1 MVRYNEEN
9 NSIEFTQSLSWEF
22 TLKPIWD
29 SVYEDLLD
37 NKDDID
43 EEDLAD
49 LQSDIEDGSL
59 PAKLTEAL
67 ADYYEE
73 DEYYLDNISFSDE
86 DIEEKIYKFLDWEYA
101 INF

>member
-1 MVRYNEEN
+1 MVSYNEEN

-29 SVYEDLLD
+29 SVYEDLLA

-49 LQSDIEDGSL
+49 LQSAIDDGSL

-67 ADYYEE
+67 ADYYE
-73 DEYYLDNISFSDE
+73 DEEYDFDSISFSDE
-86 DIEEKIYKFLDWEYA
+86 DIAEKIYRFLYWEYA